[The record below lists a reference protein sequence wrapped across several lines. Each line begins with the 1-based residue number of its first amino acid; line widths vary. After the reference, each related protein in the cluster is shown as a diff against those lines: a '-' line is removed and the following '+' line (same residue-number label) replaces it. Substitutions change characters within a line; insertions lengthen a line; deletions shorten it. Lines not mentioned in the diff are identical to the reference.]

1 MQIKVN
7 GEILNEFSGSI
18 AELLKKMSLSADR
31 VAVEYNGDIL
41 TRENFKTTILKNN
54 DVVEIVAFVGGG

>member
-7 GEILNEFSGSI
+7 GEILNDFSGNVT
-18 AELLKKMSLSADR
+18 ELLTKMSLSADR

-41 TRENFKTTILKNN
+41 LRENFKTTILKNN